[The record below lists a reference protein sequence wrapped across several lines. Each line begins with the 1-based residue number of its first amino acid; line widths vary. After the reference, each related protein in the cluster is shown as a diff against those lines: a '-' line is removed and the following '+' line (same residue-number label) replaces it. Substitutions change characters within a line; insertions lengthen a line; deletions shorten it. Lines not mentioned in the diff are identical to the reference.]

1 MIDLKNDRYKRR
13 YFKTSKQYF
22 KFLKTHPEYR
32 VECVRFTKTN
42 IVVIYSKKLGRP
54 KKKEIKIVPTFVG
67 FRPLKVKL
75 K

>member
-32 VECVRFTKTN
+32 VERVGFTKANT
-42 IVVIYSKKLGRP
+42 VVCIIL
-54 KKKEIKIVPTFVG
+54 EDF
-67 FRPLKVKL
+67 
-75 K
+75 